1 MKDRGFFVFKA
12 GIFGFASIL
21 FVLLCVFSCN
31 NLLTLSE
38 GGSLLVS
45 VPGGRNATDATI
57 YTIELKGEKG
67 STYSKTVSAGQTAA
81 FEELTPG
88 SYAVV
93 VKGSNDKNVVVYYGT
108 ASATVEAG
116 KVSSVKVELQ
126 DLLGKLTVDFSG
138 ADRAGDGMSFTV
150 EVKSSNGISLSKPIV
165 AGSSVSFEKLIP
177 DTYGVTVKGS
187 DDGKVVYLGTASA
200 VVEVGQTSSVTVQ
213 LQNQFGEL
221 AVDFS
226 GVDVDSNAKNFT
238 VELHGARGYIY
249 TTTVPSG
256 QTALFERLIP
266 DTYSIEV
273 DGRDEQGKIMLHGTN
288 SVDVAAGKPIAVTVE
303 LQPQF
308 GSLSVDFSDTTL
320 ASTGTSFSIELR
332 GSKASIYHT
341 TVPSGQIAQFE
352 KLLPDTYVVTVKGTN
367 ENQIVVYSGTASAVV
382 DAGES
387 ASITV
392 ELQTQFGSLSVDF
405 SDTTSAS
412 IGTSFSIE
420 LRGDSKGSIY
430 TTTVLSGQT
439 AQFEQ
444 LIPDTY
450 VVTVKGEN
458 ENQIVVYSGTASAVV
473 DAGESA
479 SITVELQTQF
489 GSLSVDFSD
498 TTSASIGTSFSI
510 ELRGD
515 SKGSIYTT
523 TVLSGQTAQFEQ
535 LIPDTYVVTVK
546 GENENQIVVYSG
558 TASAVVDAGE
568 SASITVELMKVAKI
582 VTDAAS
588 LKEAIASGG
597 TVYVVNDITVT
608 ESLTIN
614 QDVTI
619 RALDKDVTLNHTG
632 SSSLFTVQN
641 SATLTI
647 GGGDYRLTVDGKGQT
662 RGAALLQ
669 IKGGTVDL
677 YGTITNGISNDSAG
691 GIKVEGSSST
701 LNMYDGAI
709 VNNCKCSNQWGI
721 GGGIGLEAGNM
732 NMYGGT
738 ITGNTAQDASAV
750 YVNNT
755 SVFTMSGGSISGNSN
770 DIAVNV
776 SSSTFKIGGGAQISS
791 DDKVSLK
798 NSPPITIISPLS
810 SSSSVATITLRDGFS
825 SGSSVLIAENGVTL
839 ADEVGKFALSSGTI
853 KSDGTLQ

>member
-1 MKDRGFFVFKA
+1 M
-12 GIFGFASIL
+12 
-21 FVLLCVFSCN
+21 
-31 NLLTLSE
+31 
-38 GGSLLVS
+38 LVS

-81 FEELTPG
+81 FEELTPDV
-88 SYAVV
+88 YAVV

-116 KVSSVKVELQ
+116 KVASVKVELQ

-187 DDGKVVYLGTASA
+187 ENGKVVYLGTSSA
-200 VVEVGQTSSVTVQ
+200 VFEVGQTSSVNVQ

-226 GVDVDSNAKNFT
+226 GVDVDSTTKNFT
-238 VELHGARGYIY
+238 VELHGSKDSIY

-288 SVDVAAGKPIAVTVE
+288 SVVVEAGKPIAVMVE

-392 ELQTQFGSLSVDF
+392 EL
-405 SDTTSAS
+405 
-412 IGTSFSIE
+412 
-420 LRGDSKGSIY
+420 
-430 TTTVLSGQT
+430 
-439 AQFEQ
+439 
-444 LIPDTY
+444 
-450 VVTVKGEN
+450 
-458 ENQIVVYSGTASAVV
+458 
-473 DAGESA
+473 
-479 SITVELQTQF
+479 
-489 GSLSVDFSD
+489 
-498 TTSASIGTSFSI
+498 
-510 ELRGD
+510 
-515 SKGSIYTT
+515 
-523 TVLSGQTAQFEQ
+523 
-535 LIPDTYVVTVK
+535 
-546 GENENQIVVYSG
+546 
-558 TASAVVDAGE
+558 
-568 SASITVELMKVAKI
+568 MKVAKI

-588 LKEAIASGG
+588 FKEAIASGG

-608 ESLTIN
+608 ESLIIN

-619 RALDKDVTLNHTG
+619 RALDKDVTLNYTG
-632 SSSLFTVQN
+632 SSSVFTVEN

-647 GGGDYRLTVDGKGQT
+647 GGGDYRLTVDGKGKT
-662 RGAALLQ
+662 RSQPLLN
-669 IKGGTVDL
+669 ITSGTVHL
-677 YGTITNGISNDSAG
+677 YGTITNGINDDSAG
-691 GIKVEGSSST
+691 GIIVSGSASKLYMYEGATVS
-701 LNMYDGAI
+701 
-709 VNNCKCSNQWGI
+709 NCKCSNRWGR
-721 GGGIGLEAGNM
+721 GGAISVKA
-732 NMYGGT
+732 YGCMFMSGGD
-738 ITGNTAQDASAV
+738 ITGNESTYCAAAV
-750 YVNNT
+750 YVHDNG
-755 SVFTMSGGSISGNSN
+755 SLTMSGGTISKNTARGSDGGAAAVEISESSKFTQTGGAITGNSPK
-770 DIAVNV
+770 DIVN
-776 SSSTFKIGGGAQISS
+776 
-791 DDKVSLK
+791 
-798 NSPPITIISPLS
+798 
-810 SSSSVATITLRDGFS
+810 
-825 SGSSVLIAENGVTL
+825 
-839 ADEVGKFALSSGTI
+839 
-853 KSDGTLQ
+853 KSTLQ

>member
-1 MKDRGFFVFKA
+1 MRNLLKDRGFFVFKA
-12 GIFGFASIL
+12 GIFGFASVL

-479 SITVELQTQF
+479 SITVEL
-489 GSLSVDFSD
+489 
-498 TTSASIGTSFSI
+498 
-510 ELRGD
+510 
-515 SKGSIYTT
+515 
-523 TVLSGQTAQFEQ
+523 
-535 LIPDTYVVTVK
+535 
-546 GENENQIVVYSG
+546 
-558 TASAVVDAGE
+558 
-568 SASITVELMKVAKI
+568 MKVAKI

>member
-1 MKDRGFFVFKA
+1 MYLWGATMRNILKDRRFFVFKA
-12 GIFGFASIL
+12 GIFGFASVL

-57 YTIELKGEKG
+57 YTIELKGEKE

-81 FEELTPG
+81 FEELTPDV
-88 SYAVV
+88 YAVV

-116 KVSSVKVELQ
+116 KVASVKVELQ

-187 DDGKVVYLGTASA
+187 ENGKVVYLGTSSA
-200 VVEVGQTSSVTVQ
+200 VVEVGQTSSVKVQ

-221 AVDFS
+221 AIDFS
-226 GVDVDSNAKNFT
+226 GVDVDSDANNFT
-238 VELHGARGYIY
+238 FELHGSKDSIY

-273 DGRDEQGKIMLHGTN
+273 DGRDEQGKIMFHGTN
-288 SVDVAAGKPIAVTVE
+288 SVVVEAGKPIAVTVE

-320 ASTGTSFSIELR
+320 ANTGTSFSIELR

-392 ELQTQFGSLSVDF
+392 EL
-405 SDTTSAS
+405 
-412 IGTSFSIE
+412 
-420 LRGDSKGSIY
+420 
-430 TTTVLSGQT
+430 
-439 AQFEQ
+439 
-444 LIPDTY
+444 
-450 VVTVKGEN
+450 
-458 ENQIVVYSGTASAVV
+458 
-473 DAGESA
+473 
-479 SITVELQTQF
+479 
-489 GSLSVDFSD
+489 
-498 TTSASIGTSFSI
+498 
-510 ELRGD
+510 
-515 SKGSIYTT
+515 
-523 TVLSGQTAQFEQ
+523 
-535 LIPDTYVVTVK
+535 
-546 GENENQIVVYSG
+546 
-558 TASAVVDAGE
+558 
-568 SASITVELMKVAKI
+568 MKVAKI

-588 LKEAIASGG
+588 FKEAIASGG
-597 TVYVVNDITVT
+597 TVYVVNDITV
-608 ESLTIN
+608 EASLTIE

-619 RALDKDVTLNHTG
+619 RALDKDVTLEYTD
-632 SSSLFTVQN
+632 SDSLFTVQN

-647 GGGDYRLTVDGKGQT
+647 GGGDHRLTVDGNGQNRQDKT
-662 RGAALLQ
+662 LLH
-669 IKGGTVDL
+669 IKEGTVDL
-677 YGTITNGISNDSAG
+677 YGTITNGISQTKAG
-691 GIKVEGSSST
+691 GIEIEGSSSI
-701 LNMYDGAI
+701 LNIYDGAI
-709 VNNCKCSNQWGI
+709 VSKCKCQDTWGRGGAI
-721 GGGIGLEAGNM
+721 GVRNGGEM
-732 NMYGGT
+732 YMYGGKL
-738 ITGNTAQDASAV
+738 TGNTAGYGAAV
-750 YVNNT
+750 YVNGGT
-755 SVFTMSGGSISGNSN
+755 FTMSGGTISGNTGNQNGSAVEVSGIFEMGGSAMFGSN
-770 DIAVNV
+770 DRVYLANEKTSRFIKV
-776 SSSTFKIGGGAQISS
+776 ISPLTGTGP
-791 DDKVSLK
+791 VA
-798 NSPPITIISPLS
+798 TIISYRS
-810 SSSSVATITLRDGFS
+810 SSGTPVLVAGD
-825 SGSSVLIAENGVTL
+825 GVTL
-839 ADEVGKFALSSGTI
+839 EDEVEKFNVTPQ
-853 KSDGTLQ
+853 SDGTRWTIDTAGKLQQVQ

>member
-1 MKDRGFFVFKA
+1 MFFLGETMRNLLKDRGFFVFKA

-320 ASTGTSFSIELR
+320 ASTGTSFSI
-332 GSKASIYHT
+332 SFH
-341 TVPSGQIAQFE
+341 
-352 KLLPDTYVVTVKGTN
+352 
-367 ENQIVVYSGTASAVV
+367 
-382 DAGES
+382 
-387 ASITV
+387 
-392 ELQTQFGSLSVDF
+392 LS
-405 SDTTSAS
+405 
-412 IGTSFSIE
+412 
-420 LRGDSKGSIY
+420 
-430 TTTVLSGQT
+430 
-439 AQFEQ
+439 
-444 LIPDTY
+444 
-450 VVTVKGEN
+450 
-458 ENQIVVYSGTASAVV
+458 
-473 DAGESA
+473 
-479 SITVELQTQF
+479 
-489 GSLSVDFSD
+489 
-498 TTSASIGTSFSI
+498 
-510 ELRGD
+510 
-515 SKGSIYTT
+515 
-523 TVLSGQTAQFEQ
+523 
-535 LIPDTYVVTVK
+535 
-546 GENENQIVVYSG
+546 
-558 TASAVVDAGE
+558 
-568 SASITVELMKVAKI
+568 
-582 VTDAAS
+582 
-588 LKEAIASGG
+588 
-597 TVYVVNDITVT
+597 
-608 ESLTIN
+608 
-614 QDVTI
+614 
-619 RALDKDVTLNHTG
+619 H
-632 SSSLFTVQN
+632 
-641 SATLTI
+641 
-647 GGGDYRLTVDGKGQT
+647 
-662 RGAALLQ
+662 
-669 IKGGTVDL
+669 
-677 YGTITNGISNDSAG
+677 
-691 GIKVEGSSST
+691 
-701 LNMYDGAI
+701 
-709 VNNCKCSNQWGI
+709 NCS
-721 GGGIGLEAGNM
+721 
-732 NMYGGT
+732 
-738 ITGNTAQDASAV
+738 
-750 YVNNT
+750 
-755 SVFTMSGGSISGNSN
+755 
-770 DIAVNV
+770 
-776 SSSTFKIGGGAQISS
+776 
-791 DDKVSLK
+791 
-798 NSPPITIISPLS
+798 
-810 SSSSVATITLRDGFS
+810 
-825 SGSSVLIAENGVTL
+825 
-839 ADEVGKFALSSGTI
+839 
-853 KSDGTLQ
+853 

>member
-1 MKDRGFFVFKA
+1 MRNILKDRRFFVFKA
-12 GIFGFASIL
+12 GIFGFASVL

-67 STYSKTVSAGQTAA
+67 STYSKTVSAGQTAS
-81 FEELTPG
+81 FEELAPDV
-88 SYAVV
+88 YAVV

-116 KVSSVKVELQ
+116 KVASVKVELQ

-187 DDGKVVYLGTASA
+187 ENGKVVYLGTSSA
-200 VVEVGQTSSVTVQ
+200 VVEVGQTSSVKVQ

-226 GVDVDSNAKNFT
+226 GVDVDSTAKNFT
-238 VELHGARGYIY
+238 VELHGSKDSIY

-273 DGRDEQGKIMLHGTN
+273 DGRDEHGKIMFHGTN
-288 SVDVAAGKPIAVTVE
+288 SVVVEAGKPIAVMVE

-392 ELQTQFGSLSVDF
+392 EL
-405 SDTTSAS
+405 
-412 IGTSFSIE
+412 
-420 LRGDSKGSIY
+420 
-430 TTTVLSGQT
+430 
-439 AQFEQ
+439 
-444 LIPDTY
+444 
-450 VVTVKGEN
+450 
-458 ENQIVVYSGTASAVV
+458 
-473 DAGESA
+473 
-479 SITVELQTQF
+479 
-489 GSLSVDFSD
+489 
-498 TTSASIGTSFSI
+498 
-510 ELRGD
+510 
-515 SKGSIYTT
+515 
-523 TVLSGQTAQFEQ
+523 
-535 LIPDTYVVTVK
+535 
-546 GENENQIVVYSG
+546 
-558 TASAVVDAGE
+558 
-568 SASITVELMKVAKI
+568 MKVAKI

-588 LKEAIASGG
+588 FKEAIASGG
-597 TVYVVNDITVT
+597 TVYVVNDITV
-608 ESLTIN
+608 EASLTIN
-614 QDVTI
+614 EDVVI
-619 RALDKDVTLNHTG
+619 QALDKDVTLNYTG
-632 SSSLFTVQN
+632 SSSVFTVEN

-647 GGGDYRLTVDGKGQT
+647 GGGDYRLTVDGKGKT
-662 RGAALLQ
+662 RSQPLLN
-669 IKGGTVDL
+669 ITSGTVHL
-677 YGTITNGISNDSAG
+677 YGTITNGINDDSAG
-691 GIKVEGSSST
+691 GIIVSGSASKLYMYEGATVS
-701 LNMYDGAI
+701 
-709 VNNCKCSNQWGI
+709 NCKCSNRWGR
-721 GGGIGLEAGNM
+721 GGAISVKA
-732 NMYGGT
+732 YGCMFMSGGD
-738 ITGNTAQDASAV
+738 ITGNESTYCAAAV
-750 YVNNT
+750 YVHDNG
-755 SVFTMSGGSISGNSN
+755 SLTMSGGTISKNTARGSDGGAAAVEISESSKFTQTGGAITGNSPK
-770 DIAVNV
+770 DIVN
-776 SSSTFKIGGGAQISS
+776 
-791 DDKVSLK
+791 
-798 NSPPITIISPLS
+798 
-810 SSSSVATITLRDGFS
+810 
-825 SGSSVLIAENGVTL
+825 
-839 ADEVGKFALSSGTI
+839 
-853 KSDGTLQ
+853 KSTLQ

>member
-1 MKDRGFFVFKA
+1 MFLRQGFSVFKA
-12 GIFGFASIL
+12 GIFCFASVL

-67 STYSKTVSAGQTAA
+67 STYSKTVSAGETAA
-81 FEELTPG
+81 FEELVPDT
-88 SYAVV
+88 YTIL
-93 VKGSNDKNVVVYYGT
+93 VKGSNEKDIVVYYGS

-116 KVSSVKVELQ
+116 KTASAMVELQ
-126 DLLGKLTVDFSG
+126 EILGRLAVDFTG
-138 ADRAGDGMSFTV
+138 ADGAGDSMNFTV
-150 EVKSSNGISLSKPIV
+150 EVKGSNGISLSKPIF

-187 DDGKVVYLGTASA
+187 DDGKVVYFGTASA
-200 VVEVGQTSSVTVQ
+200 VVEVGQISSVKVQ

-221 AVDFS
+221 TVDLS
-226 GVDVDSNAKNFT
+226 EADVDSDAKNFT
-238 VELHGARGYIY
+238 VELHGSSKGSIY
-249 TTTVPSG
+249 TRTVSG
-256 QTALFERLIP
+256 DEVILFERLIP

-273 DGRDEQGKIMLHGTN
+273 DGRDEQGKIMLHGKN

-320 ASTGTSFSIELR
+320 AIAGTSFSIELH

-341 TVPSGQIAQFE
+341 AVPSGQIAQFE

-367 ENQIVVYSGTASAVV
+367 ENQIVVYSGTASALVK
-382 DAGES
+382 AGES
-387 ASITV
+387 ASVTV
-392 ELQTQFGSLSVDF
+392 ELT
-405 SDTTSAS
+405 
-412 IGTSFSIE
+412 
-420 LRGDSKGSIY
+420 
-430 TTTVLSGQT
+430 
-439 AQFEQ
+439 
-444 LIPDTY
+444 
-450 VVTVKGEN
+450 
-458 ENQIVVYSGTASAVV
+458 
-473 DAGESA
+473 
-479 SITVELQTQF
+479 
-489 GSLSVDFSD
+489 
-498 TTSASIGTSFSI
+498 
-510 ELRGD
+510 
-515 SKGSIYTT
+515 
-523 TVLSGQTAQFEQ
+523 
-535 LIPDTYVVTVK
+535 
-546 GENENQIVVYSG
+546 
-558 TASAVVDAGE
+558 
-568 SASITVELMKVAKI
+568 KVAKI
-582 VTDAAS
+582 VTDAES

-597 TVYVVNDITVT
+597 TVYVANDITVA
-608 ESLTIN
+608 ENLIIN

-619 RALDKDVTLNHTG
+619 RALDKDVTLNYTANSG
-632 SSSLFTVQN
+632 SLFTIPKSAQK

-647 GGGDYRLTVDGKGQT
+647 GGGDYRLTVDGNGKTYT
-662 RGAALLQ
+662 RSAPLIN
-669 IKGGTVDL
+669 IKSGMVHL
-677 YGTITNGISNDSAG
+677 YGTITNGSSTKTAG
-691 GIKVEGSSST
+691 GIEVEGPSST

-709 VNNCKCSNQWGI
+709 VSQCKCTDSWGI
-721 GGGIGLEAGNM
+721 GGAIGVRSGGKM
-732 NMYGGT
+732 YMYGGT

-750 YVNNT
+750 YVVNEA
-755 SVFTMSGGSISGNSN
+755 SVFTMSGGTISGNTNLYGSSN

-776 SSSTFKIGGGAQISS
+776 SSSTFKIGGGALISS

-825 SGSSVLIAENGVTL
+825 SGTPVLVAENGVTL

>member
-1 MKDRGFFVFKA
+1 MYLWGATMRNILKDRRFFVFKA
-12 GIFGFASIL
+12 GIFGFASVL

-57 YTIELKGEKG
+57 YTIELKGEKE

-81 FEELTPG
+81 FEELTPDV
-88 SYAVV
+88 YAVV

-116 KVSSVKVELQ
+116 KVASVKVELQ

-138 ADRAGDGMSFTV
+138 ADRAGVGMSFTV

-187 DDGKVVYLGTASA
+187 ENGKVVYLGTSSA
-200 VVEVGQTSSVTVQ
+200 VVEVGQTSSVKVQ

-221 AVDFS
+221 AIDFS
-226 GVDVDSNAKNFT
+226 GVDVDSDANNFT
-238 VELHGARGYIY
+238 VELHGSKDSIY

-273 DGRDEQGKIMLHGTN
+273 DGRDEQGKIMFHGTN
-288 SVDVAAGKPIAVTVE
+288 SVVVEAGKPIAVTVE

-320 ASTGTSFSIELR
+320 ANTGTSFSIELR

-392 ELQTQFGSLSVDF
+392 EL
-405 SDTTSAS
+405 
-412 IGTSFSIE
+412 
-420 LRGDSKGSIY
+420 
-430 TTTVLSGQT
+430 
-439 AQFEQ
+439 
-444 LIPDTY
+444 
-450 VVTVKGEN
+450 
-458 ENQIVVYSGTASAVV
+458 
-473 DAGESA
+473 
-479 SITVELQTQF
+479 
-489 GSLSVDFSD
+489 
-498 TTSASIGTSFSI
+498 
-510 ELRGD
+510 
-515 SKGSIYTT
+515 
-523 TVLSGQTAQFEQ
+523 
-535 LIPDTYVVTVK
+535 
-546 GENENQIVVYSG
+546 
-558 TASAVVDAGE
+558 
-568 SASITVELMKVAKI
+568 MKVAKI

-588 LKEAIASGG
+588 FKEAIASGG
-597 TVYVVNDITVT
+597 TVYVVNDITV
-608 ESLTIN
+608 EASLTIN
-614 QDVTI
+614 EDVTI
-619 RALDKDVTLNHTG
+619 RALDKDVTLNYTG
-632 SSSLFTVQN
+632 LSSLFTVDN

-647 GGGDYRLTVDGKGQT
+647 GGGDHRLTVDGNGQT
-662 RGAALLQ
+662 RSQPLLN
-669 IKGGTVDL
+669 ITGGTVHL
-677 YGTITNGISNDSAG
+677 YGTITNGVSNHSAG
-691 GIKVEGSSST
+691 GIKVEGASST

-709 VNNCKCSNQWGI
+709 VSNCKCSNQWGI
-721 GGGIGLEAGNM
+721 GGAIGLEAGNM

-738 ITGNTAQDASAV
+738 ITGNAAENASAV
-750 YVNNT
+750 YVNDT
-755 SVFTMSGGSISGNSN
+755 SIFTMSGGSISGNTNRSGNSN

-776 SSSTFKIGGGAQISS
+776 SSSTFKIGGGALISS

-798 NSPPITIISPLS
+798 ESQVIIISELS
-810 SSSSVATITLRDGFS
+810 GPTPVATITLE
-825 SGSSVLIAENGVTL
+825 SGATSKSTVKTAGDGVTL
-839 ADEVGKFALSSGTI
+839 ADEVGKFTLSGCTI

>member
-1 MKDRGFFVFKA
+1 MRNLLKDRGFFVFKA

-392 ELQTQFGSLSVDF
+392 EL
-405 SDTTSAS
+405 
-412 IGTSFSIE
+412 
-420 LRGDSKGSIY
+420 
-430 TTTVLSGQT
+430 
-439 AQFEQ
+439 
-444 LIPDTY
+444 
-450 VVTVKGEN
+450 
-458 ENQIVVYSGTASAVV
+458 
-473 DAGESA
+473 
-479 SITVELQTQF
+479 
-489 GSLSVDFSD
+489 
-498 TTSASIGTSFSI
+498 
-510 ELRGD
+510 
-515 SKGSIYTT
+515 
-523 TVLSGQTAQFEQ
+523 
-535 LIPDTYVVTVK
+535 
-546 GENENQIVVYSG
+546 
-558 TASAVVDAGE
+558 
-568 SASITVELMKVAKI
+568 MKVAKI